1 MKVCMVNSFY
11 PPYIG
16 GAETYVSNL
25 ARNLADMGLEVTVYC
40 ANRPSP
46 SGVTF
51 DGSVRVVRMRSP
63 LSFYG
68 TPLSCFP
75 PSFAVGD
82 YDVIHCNFPNP
93 YFTAVSAALGKAEGV
108 PAVLTWHNDL
118 PAVTTAASFLVSL
131 NYVASVAYLE
141 AYSRIIATTFIYAK
155 TSKTLRRHSDKV
167 SVIPNGVDTY
177 RFNPQVRSDEVKKKY
192 HLNGYKTLIF
202 VGALTTWHTYKGLE
216 ELLRAFSVVAK
227 KCERLKLLVVGGGNL
242 LGYYQELARKLGG
255 SDRVAFTG
263 RVDDEALPSHYT
275 AADFAVLP
283 SRDSSEGF
291 GLALLEAMAS
301 GRAVIG
307 SNVGGIP
314 EVIQEWKNGIL
325 VKPRDEEGLASAIH
339 ALYTDDE
346 LRERMGNSGRSF
358 AEAHDWKNISKKVE
372 ALYRSIQ

>member
-1 MKVCMVNSFY
+1 M
-11 PPYIG
+11 
-16 GAETYVSNL
+16 
-25 ARNLADMGLEVTVYC
+25 
-40 ANRPSP
+40 
-46 SGVTF
+46 
-51 DGSVRVVRMRSP
+51 
-63 LSFYG
+63 
-68 TPLSCFP
+68 
-75 PSFAVGD
+75 
-82 YDVIHCNFPNP
+82 
-93 YFTAVSAALGKAEGV
+93 
-108 PAVLTWHNDL
+108 
-118 PAVTTAASFLVSL
+118 
-131 NYVASVAYLE
+131 
-141 AYSRIIATTFIYAK
+141 
-155 TSKTLRRHSDKV
+155 
-167 SVIPNGVDTY
+167 
-177 RFNPQVRSDEVKKKY
+177 KKKY

-242 LGYYQELARKLGG
+242 LGYYQELARRLGG
-255 SDRVAFTG
+255 SDRVVFTG
-263 RVDDEALPSHYT
+263 RVDDDALPGCYA

-325 VKPRDEEGLASAIH
+325 VKPRDEEGLANAIH

-358 AEAHDWKNISKKVE
+358 AEAHDWKNVSKKVE
-372 ALYRSIQ
+372 VLYRSIQ